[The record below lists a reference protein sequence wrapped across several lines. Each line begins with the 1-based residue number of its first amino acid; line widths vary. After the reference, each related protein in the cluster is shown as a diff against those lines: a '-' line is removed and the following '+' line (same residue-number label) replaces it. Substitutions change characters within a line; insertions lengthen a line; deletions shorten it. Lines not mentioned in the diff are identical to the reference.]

1 MSKTTPMTKQ
11 WTLHTDEPVFAG
23 HFPGRPLL
31 PGGMLLD
38 WAVSAFAQA
47 QGRSSTTFAVR
58 QARFLAPACPGMTL
72 AIEAG
77 SDRRGRPRLRVTS
90 VGEGEC
96 LLDLLLETPA
106 PALKK
111 ASA

>member
-1 MSKTTPMTKQ
+1 MSDTVAIMKQ
-11 WTLHTDEPVFAG
+11 WTLHSDEPVFAG

-38 WAVSAFAQA
+38 WAVSTFAQA
-47 QGRSSTTFAVR
+47 QGQPSTTFVVR

-72 AIEAG
+72 AIEAAN
-77 SDRRGRPRLRVTS
+77 DRRGRPRLRVTT
-90 VGEGEC
+90 VGQGEC

-106 PALKK
+106 PTPGKT
-111 ASA
+111 SA